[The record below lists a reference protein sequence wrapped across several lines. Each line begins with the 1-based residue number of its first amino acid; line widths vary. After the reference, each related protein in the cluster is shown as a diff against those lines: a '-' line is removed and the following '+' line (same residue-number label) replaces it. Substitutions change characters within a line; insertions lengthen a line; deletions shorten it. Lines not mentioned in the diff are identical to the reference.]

1 MQLKNRCFNAGFLEG
16 DGERRHEH
24 DVWGG
29 ERQHPPGLF
38 QPAHLKVLLKSRESP
53 NQGRSTMVIVTE
65 YLLILDQCSPILS
78 EIVCKKMK
86 NRRSPSLRK
95 TCGRYKRI
103 AKRKII
109 TT

>member
-1 MQLKNRCFNAGFLEG
+1 MKLKNRCFNAGFLEG

-53 NQGRSTMVIVTE
+53 NQGR
-65 YLLILDQCSPILS
+65 
-78 EIVCKKMK
+78 
-86 NRRSPSLRK
+86 
-95 TCGRYKRI
+95 
-103 AKRKII
+103 
-109 TT
+109 

>member
-1 MQLKNRCFNAGFLEG
+1 MKLKNRCFNAGFLEG

-53 NQGRSTMVIVTE
+53 NQGCSTMIIATI
-65 YLLILDQCSPILS
+65 YLHILDQSIS

>member
-1 MQLKNRCFNAGFLEG
+1 MGIYDHHLVEG

-53 NQGRSTMVIVTE
+53 NQGRSTMIIVTV
-65 YLLILDQCSPILS
+65 YLHILDQCSPNLS

>member
-1 MQLKNRCFNAGFLEG
+1 MKLKNRCFNAGFLEG

-53 NQGRSTMVIVTE
+53 NQGRSTMIIVT
-65 YLLILDQCSPILS
+65 
-78 EIVCKKMK
+78 V
-86 NRRSPSLRK
+86 
-95 TCGRYKRI
+95 
-103 AKRKII
+103 
-109 TT
+109 